1 MDRSASGVGRQPD
14 DDGSARNNVGNDL
27 GPFLLAQLCE
37 PTIIK
42 SYEERNGEDGVM
54 LSHVPW
60 AIISTPDG
68 QSSAL
73 SAGRKRRRYDS
84 IPKYSYLDLRLSQNA
99 AWAKSQLQQGVG
111 HARKAQAVQ
120 DEMHSV
126 TEASAREYKKAEQ
139 CYRDGLDLV
148 PSHPELLVAL
158 GALCANL
165 GGRDEEAADL
175 LARAVEV
182 TSEDAMGEDSSV
194 GSNARKYLNQVMRRI
209 GREGGG
215 SKGKDANKKL
225 THKQLGSTEM
235 QQKAHGAS
243 KGGEARAEKAY
254 LDAMAEQAF
263 LSGDTSKLKGVAA
276 RNSDS
281 KGFSKYELLA
291 EPSSEDEEELYKMES
306 NDREDD
312 ERYRR
317 RRKKKK
323 HRSSRENRHRSKKKS
338 SRKHKKSK
346 RSKRK
351 RRCSSSSSGSES
363 GDVSS
368 SEEHRYASSEEESIS
383 TDCTSR
389 SGGSRSKSR
398 SRKYAHKRR
407 QKKRKRRSKEDQQ
420 RKGGSTS

>member
-14 DDGSARNNVGNDL
+14 DDGSTRTNVGDDL
-27 GPFLLAQLCE
+27 GPLLLAQLCA
-37 PTIIK
+37 PTIVK

-60 AIISTPDG
+60 AISAPDEP
-68 QSSAL
+68 SAI
-73 SAGRKRRRYDS
+73 SAGRKRRRNDS
-84 IPKYSYLDLRLSQNA
+84 VPNYSYLDLRLSQNA
-99 AWAKSQLQQGVG
+99 AWGKSQLQRGVG
-111 HARKAQAVQ
+111 HARKAQTIQ

-175 LARAVEV
+175 LTRAVEV
-182 TSEDAMGEDSSV
+182 TSGDAMGKDSSV
-194 GSNARKYLNQVMRRI
+194 GSNARKYLNEVMRRI
-209 GREGGG
+209 GRGGGG
-215 SKGKDANKKL
+215 SKGKEADQKL
-225 THKQLGSTEM
+225 THEQLGSTEM
-235 QQKAHGAS
+235 QQKVSSGK

-263 LSGDTSKLKGVAA
+263 LSGDTSKLKGVAS

-281 KGFSKYELLA
+281 KGGSKYELLA
-291 EPSSEDEEELYKMES
+291 EPSSEDEKELYKMIS

-323 HRSSRENRHRSKKKS
+323 HRSSRENRHGSKKRS

-351 RRCSSSSSGSES
+351 RRYSSSSSGSES
-363 GDVSS
+363 SDVPS
-368 SEEHRYASSEEESIS
+368 SEYTSSAGEEESIS

-389 SGGSRSKSR
+389 SSRSRSRSR
-398 SRKYAHKRR
+398 SRKYAHKQR
-407 QKKRKRRSKEDQQ
+407 QKKRKRRSKDQQ
-420 RKGGSTS
+420 RRGGSRS

>member
-1 MDRSASGVGRQPD
+1 MNRSASGVGRQPD
-14 DDGSARNNVGNDL
+14 DDVSTFTNVGNDL
-27 GPFLLAQLCE
+27 GPLLLAQLCE

-60 AIISTPDG
+60 AISTPDG
-68 QSSAL
+68 QPSAI

-84 IPKYSYLDLRLSQNA
+84 IPNYSYLDLRLSQNA
-99 AWAKSQLQQGVG
+99 AWAKSQLQRGVG
-111 HARKAQAVQ
+111 HARKAQAIQ

-139 CYRDGLDLV
+139 CYRDGLDLL

-175 LARAVEV
+175 LTRAVEV
-182 TSEDAMGEDSSV
+182 TSEDAMGKDSSV
-194 GSNARKYLNQVMRRI
+194 GSNARKYLNEVMRRI
-209 GREGGG
+209 EGRGGG
-215 SKGKDANKKL
+215 SKGKETYEKL

-235 QQKAHGAS
+235 QQKAPGAS

-281 KGFSKYELLA
+281 KGLSKYELLA

-351 RRCSSSSSGSES
+351 RRCSSSDSGSES
-363 GDVSS
+363 SDVSS
-368 SEEHRYASSEEESIS
+368 SEEYRYAYSEEESIS

-389 SGGSRSKSR
+389 SSGSRSKSR
-398 SRKYAHKRR
+398 PRKYAHKRR

-420 RKGGSTS
+420 RRGSTS